1 MGNSLKHVLVDDLS
15 FDYTRDVAQS
25 GVSSFF
31 LGLRF
36 WRRDSSESLEAQV
49 SELSKTYESLKG
61 KLLFIGEDLCLLR
74 GFEAC
79 GGVLYVVLES
89 KSTFDEY
96 LLHWNFKDLQ
106 GRFGVNFLN
115 NGRYRFRSIE
125 NTMKKLGFQITSYPQ
140 V

>member
-1 MGNSLKHVLVDDLS
+1 MDDSLKHVLVDDLS
-15 FDYTRDVAQS
+15 LDYNRDVDQS
-25 GVSSFF
+25 GVFNFF

-36 WRRDSSESLEAQV
+36 WRRDSNESLEAQV
-49 SELSKTYESLKG
+49 SELNKTYESLKG

-74 GFEAC
+74 GFETYD
-79 GGVLYVVLES
+79 GVLYIVLES

-106 GRFGVNFLN
+106 RRYGVNFLN
-115 NGRYRFRSIE
+115 NGRYRFRGIE
-125 NTMKKLGFQITSYPQ
+125 NTMKKLGYQITKSDK